1 MEIKWKSLIP
11 GTWETSYKYTYMNA
25 YLFVALHM
33 VNVDH
38 RTFVGG
44 YGGKEELLTEVG
56 SRKYIVT
63 NKRASVLYII
73 ILYSFVLCKHCIVFR
88 RTAFLL

>member
-1 MEIKWKSLIP
+1 
-11 GTWETSYKYTYMNA
+11 MNA
-25 YLFVALHM
+25 YSFVALNM

-44 YGGKEELLTEVG
+44 YGGKEELLTEFG

-63 NKRASVLYII
+63 NKRASALYII
-73 ILYSFVLCKHCIVFR
+73 ILYSFV
-88 RTAFLL
+88 